1 MRCGNEY
8 AAVTIATSPKHRVIF
23 TTDPQERRLLRE
35 RARERKI
42 EEAQAFV

>member
-1 MRCGNEY
+1 
-8 AAVTIATSPKHRVIF
+8 VTIATSPKHRVIF

-42 EEAQAFV
+42 EEAQALV